1 MTTTKTIQTNKDEQG
16 VMTLPGHLR
25 ELRNRIGVCLVV
37 FIVGFFVA
45 LAFSKQLVQLLTDM
59 GTRYHYEFVYIA
71 PQELMLVHF
80 SVAMLAAFIADIPVI
95 VHQIYAFSSPA
106 IENKK
111 TKKVVLLVM
120 LFGLLFFVVGVLFAY
135 YISVPF
141 MLYFLKEFGAGSDI
155 IASISIQELTTV
167 FMIFGVIFEM
177 PVISVLLSL
186 VGVLKAKY
194 LIKARKPAI
203 IIIFIVAAIVTPP
216 DIVSQIMVAVP
227 MVALYELSIVLC
239 RIFSKSDYK
248 K

>member
-25 ELRNRIGVCLVV
+25 ELRNRIGLCLVV

-45 LAFSKQLVQLLTDM
+45 LTFSKQLVQLLTDM

-155 IASISIQELTTV
+155 IASISIQEYVMFLTTV

-186 VGVLKAKY
+186 VGVN
-194 LIKARKPAI
+194 
-203 IIIFIVAAIVTPP
+203 
-216 DIVSQIMVAVP
+216 VP
-227 MVALYELSIVLC
+227 NQSA
-239 RIFSKSDYK
+239 
-248 K
+248 

>member
-1 MTTTKTIQTNKDEQG
+1 
-16 VMTLPGHLR
+16 
-25 ELRNRIGVCLVV
+25 
-37 FIVGFFVA
+37 
-45 LAFSKQLVQLLTDM
+45 
-59 GTRYHYEFVYIA
+59 
-71 PQELMLVHF
+71 
-80 SVAMLAAFIADIPVI
+80 
-95 VHQIYAFSSPA
+95 
-106 IENKK
+106 
-111 TKKVVLLVM
+111 M

-155 IASISIQELTTV
+155 IASISIQEYVMFLTTV

-186 VGVLKAKY
+186 VGVLMAKY

-239 RIFSKSDYK
+239 RIFSKSDYNK
-248 K
+248 